1 MKTYSVEE
9 AKKSFLKRQPFGQQA
24 VPQKTLDGIQAL
36 FGEPLTPAEAVAR
49 ILADVHARGDQ
60 ALVEWNTKLDNRS
73 EPMMRVSA
81 AEMQSALNGLPDK
94 QLAALK
100 FSIERVRAFHSKQ
113 PASSW
118 VDQSMGGTVGQLL
131 RPIRRVGLYVPGG
144 SAPLPS
150 SVIMSA
156 IPAQVAGVKEIVI
169 CSPADRTTGRI
180 SSVTLAAAALVGVDE
195 VYAIGGAQAI
205 AAMAFG
211 TESINAVDK
220 IFGPGNLFVTLAKQQ
235 VFGAVGIDTLAGPT
249 ETVII
254 ADDTANPNWVALDL
268 LAQAEHDPLAA
279 AILLTPSAQLAE
291 KVNAEIESLTKGQP
305 AFSRQDILEQSL
317 NDRSGMVVTKDLDEA
332 IELSNRYA
340 PEHLNLVVSEPF
352 NWIPKIESAGGVFV
366 GEQSFEVLGDYAAGP
381 SHVMPT
387 GGSAR
392 YASPLNVWDFL
403 HIVSL
408 IALNPAG
415 VADIAAASSI
425 IARME
430 GLDAHARSAE
440 ARIVIASPAINN
452 R

>member
-1 MKTYSVEE
+1 MKTYTVEE
-9 AKKSFLKRQPFGQQA
+9 ARKLLLRRQPFGQQA
-24 VPQKTLDGIQAL
+24 VPQKTLDGIKVL
-36 FGEPLTPAEAVAR
+36 FGESLTPAEAVAR
-49 ILADVHARGDQ
+49 ILADVRMRGDQ
-60 ALVEWNTKLDNRS
+60 ALVEWNTRLDHRAD
-73 EPMMRVSA
+73 PLLRVSA
-81 AEMQSALNGLPDK
+81 EEMQSALAGLPAD

-100 FSIERVRAFHSKQ
+100 FSIDRVRSFHTKQ
-113 PASSW
+113 PATSW
-118 VDQSMGGTVGQLL
+118 MDQTLGGTLGQLL

-169 CSPADRTTGRI
+169 CSPADRSTGRI
-180 SSVTLAAAALVGVDE
+180 SPVTLAAAALVGVEE
-195 VYAIGGAQAI
+195 VYAIGGAQAVG
-205 AAMAFG
+205 AMAFG
-211 TESINAVDK
+211 TETIRPVDK

-235 VFGAVGIDTLAGPT
+235 VFGTVGIDTLAGPT

-279 AILLTPSAQLAE
+279 AILLTPSAQLAK
-291 KVNAEIESLTKGQP
+291 KVNTEIDALTRGQP
-305 AFSRQDILEQSL
+305 AFTRQAILAQSL
-317 NDRSGMVVTKDLDEA
+317 NDRSGMVVTKDIEEA

-352 NWIPKIESAGGVFV
+352 NWIPKIECAGGIFI

-403 HIVSL
+403 HIISL
-408 IALNPAG
+408 VALNPAG
-415 VADIAAASSI
+415 AADVASVSSI

-440 ARIVIASPAINN
+440 ARIDTVK
-452 R
+452 

>member
-1 MKTYSVEE
+1 MKIYTPEE
-9 AKKSFLKRQPFGQQA
+9 AKVSLLKRQPLGLQTA
-24 VPQKTLDGIQAL
+24 SVKTLESIKTL
-36 FGEPLTPAEAVAR
+36 FGEAISPAEAVHR
-49 ILADVHARGDQ
+49 ILEDVQIRGDQ
-60 ALVEWNTKLDNRS
+60 ALIEWNTRLDNR
-73 EPMMRVSA
+73 PDRILRVS
-81 AEMQSALNGLPDK
+81 EDELKDALLSLPDE
-94 QLAALK
+94 QLNALK
-100 FSIERVRAFHSKQ
+100 FAAERVRNFHEKQ
-113 PASSW
+113 PRSSW
-118 VDQSMGGTVGQLL
+118 VDQSAGGTLGQLL

-150 SVIMSA
+150 SVLMSA
-156 IPAQVAGVKEIVI
+156 IPAQVAGVKEIVV
-169 CSPADRTTGRI
+169 CSPADRVTGKV
-180 SSVTLAAAALVGVDE
+180 SNVTLAAAALVGITE

-211 TESINAVDK
+211 TQSIPAVDK

-235 VFGAVGIDTLAGPT
+235 VFGTVGIDTLAGPT

-268 LAQAEHDPLAA
+268 LAQAEHDPLAS
-279 AILLTPSAQLAE
+279 AILLTPSASLAQ
-291 KVNAEIESLTKGQP
+291 KVNKEIEKLIHSSP
-305 AFSRQDILEQSL
+305 AFSRQVILDQSL
-317 NDRSGMVVTKDLDEA
+317 NDRSGMVITSDIAEA
-332 IELSNRYA
+332 IDLSNLYA
-340 PEHLNLVVSEPF
+340 PEHLNLVVADAWT
-352 NWIPKIESAGGVFV
+352 WIPKIENTGGIFV

-408 IALNPAG
+408 VGLNPQGAVE
-415 VADIAAASSI
+415 VARASSV

-440 ARIVIASPAINN
+440 ARIN
-452 R
+452 

>member
-1 MKTYSVEE
+1 MKTYSVAE
-9 AKKSFLKRQPFGQQA
+9 AKKSILKRQPFGQQA
-24 VPQKTLDGIQAL
+24 VPQKTLDGIQSL
-36 FGEPLTPAEAVAR
+36 FGESLTPAEAVAR
-49 ILADVHARGDQ
+49 ILADVRTRGDQ
-60 ALVEWNTKLDNRS
+60 ALIKWNTKLDNRS
-73 EPMMRVSA
+73 DPLMRVSA
-81 AEMQSALNGLPDK
+81 AEMQSALTGLPDK
-94 QLAALK
+94 QLSALK
-100 FSIERVRAFHSKQ
+100 FSIERVRAFHGKQ

-169 CSPADRTTGRI
+169 CSPADRATGRI
-180 SSVTLAAAALVGVDE
+180 SSVTLAAAALVGVEE

-205 AAMAFG
+205 ATMAFG
-211 TESINAVDK
+211 TQTIKPVDK

-235 VFGAVGIDTLAGPT
+235 VFGVVGIDTLAGPT

-291 KVNAEIESLTKGQP
+291 KVNAEIEALTKGQP
-305 AFSRQDILEQSL
+305 AFSRQSILDQSL
-317 NDRSGMVVTKDLDEA
+317 NDRSGMVFTKDLDEA
-332 IELSNRYA
+332 IDLSNGYA

-392 YASPLNVWDFL
+392 YAS
-403 HIVSL
+403 
-408 IALNPAG
+408 
-415 VADIAAASSI
+415 
-425 IARME
+425 
-430 GLDAHARSAE
+430 
-440 ARIVIASPAINN
+440 
-452 R
+452 

>member
-1 MKTYSVEE
+1 MRIYSVEE
-9 AKKSFLKRQPFGQQA
+9 AKRSFLKRQPFGQQA
-24 VPQKTLDGIQAL
+24 VPQKTLDGIKAL
-36 FGEPLTPAEAVAR
+36 FGESLTPAEAVAR
-49 ILADVHARGDQ
+49 ILADVRARGDQ
-60 ALVEWNTKLDNRS
+60 ALVEWNIKLDKRS
-73 EPMMRVSA
+73 DPLLRVSA
-81 AEMQSALNGLPDK
+81 AEMQCALNGLPDE

-118 VDQSMGGTVGQLL
+118 MDQTMGGTLGQLL

-156 IPAQVAGVKEIVI
+156 VPAQVAGVKEIVI
-169 CSPADRTTGRI
+169 CSPADRATGCI
-180 SSVTLAAAALVGVDE
+180 SPVTLAAAALVGVEE
-195 VYAIGGAQAI
+195 VYAIGGAQAV

-211 TESINAVDK
+211 TQTIPPVDK

-254 ADDTANPNWVALDL
+254 ADDSANPNWVALDL

-291 KVNAEIESLTKGQP
+291 KVNAEIEALTSSKP
-305 AFSRQDILEQSL
+305 AFSRQAILDQSL

-332 IELSNRYA
+332 VELSNRYA
-340 PEHLNLVVSEPF
+340 PEHLNLVVSDPW
-352 NWIPKIESAGGVFV
+352 NWIPKIECAGGVFV

-408 IALNPAG
+408 VALNPAG
-415 VADIAAASSI
+415 AADVAAASSV

-440 ARIVIASPAINN
+440 ARIQG

>member
-9 AKKSFLKRQPFGQQA
+9 AKSSFLKRHPFGQQA
-24 VPQKTLDGIQAL
+24 VPQKTLDSIQTL
-36 FGEPLTPAEAVAR
+36 FNESLTPAEAVAR
-49 ILADVHARGDQ
+49 ILVDVRTGGDQ
-60 ALVEWNTKLDNRS
+60 ALVEWNTKLDKRS
-73 EPMMRVSA
+73 DPLLRVSA
-81 AEMQSALNGLPDK
+81 EEMQSALIGLPDK

-100 FSIERVRAFHSKQ
+100 FSIERVRSFHRKQ

-118 VDQSMGGTVGQLL
+118 MDQTMGGTLGQLL

-169 CSPADRTTGRI
+169 CSPADRATGRI
-180 SSVTLAAAALVGVDE
+180 SPVTLAATALVGVEE

-211 TESINAVDK
+211 TETINPVDK

-254 ADDTANPNWVALDL
+254 ADDSANPNWVALDL

-279 AILLTPSAQLAE
+279 AILLTPSAELAE
-291 KVNAEIESLTKGQP
+291 KVNAEIYALTHGLP
-305 AFSRQDILEQSL
+305 SFTRQAILDQSL
-317 NDRSGMVVTKDLDEA
+317 LDRSGIVVTKDLDEA

-340 PEHLNLVVSEPF
+340 PEHLNLVVSDPW
-352 NWIPKIESAGGVFV
+352 NWIPKIECAGSIFV

-392 YASPLNVWDFL
+392 YSSPLNVWDFL
-403 HIVSL
+403 HIISL
-408 IALNPAG
+408 VALNPSSAAA
-415 VADIAAASSI
+415 VAAASSV

-430 GLDAHARSAE
+430 SLDAHARSAE
-440 ARIVIASPAINN
+440 ARITE
-452 R
+452 

>member
-1 MKTYSVEE
+1 MKIYSTDD
-9 AKKSFLKRQPFGQQA
+9 AKKTLLRRKPFGMQTVSA
-24 VPQKTLDGIQAL
+24 KTLEGIKSL
-36 FGEPLTPAEAVAR
+36 FGAELSPAEAVSI
-49 ILADVHARGDQ
+49 ILADVHDCGDQ
-60 ALVEWNTKLDNRS
+60 ALIDWNTRLDNRT
-73 EPMMRVSA
+73 EPRLRVSA
-81 AEMQSALNGLPDK
+81 AEMQSALIGLPDD

-100 FSIERVRAFHSKQ
+100 FSIERVRAFHNKQ

-118 VDQSMGGTVGQLL
+118 MDQTMGGTLGQLL

-169 CSPADRTTGRI
+169 SSPADRATGCI
-180 SSVTLAAAALVGVDE
+180 SPVTLAAAALVGVEE

-211 TESINAVDK
+211 TETIQPVDK

-235 VFGAVGIDTLAGPT
+235 VFGTVGIDTLAGPT

-279 AILLTPSAQLAE
+279 AILLTPSAILAE
-291 KVNAEIESLTKGQP
+291 KVNAEIELLTHSQP
-305 AFSRQDILEQSL
+305 AFSRQTILDQSL
-317 NDRSGMVVTKDLDEA
+317 ADRSGMVVTKDLEEA
-332 IELSNRYA
+332 VELSNRYA
-340 PEHLNLVVSEPF
+340 PEHLNLVVSEPW
-352 NWIPKIESAGGVFV
+352 NWIPKIECAGGVFV

-408 IALNPAG
+408 VALNPTGA
-415 VADIAAASSI
+415 ADVAAASSI

-440 ARIVIASPAINN
+440 ARLKSK
-452 R
+452 

>member
-1 MKTYSVEE
+1 MKTYSVAE
-9 AKKSFLKRQPFGQQA
+9 AKKSLLKRLPFGQQA
-24 VPQKTLDGIQAL
+24 VPQKTLDGIQTL
-36 FGEPLTPAEAVAR
+36 FGESLTPAEAVAR
-49 ILADVHARGDQ
+49 ILADVRTRGDH
-60 ALVEWNTKLDNRS
+60 ALVEWNTKLDNRTDAL
-73 EPMMRVSA
+73 MRVSA
-81 AEMQSALNGLPDK
+81 EEMQSALTGLPDK
-94 QLAALK
+94 QLSALK
-100 FSIERVRAFHSKQ
+100 FSIERVRAFHGKQ

-118 VDQSMGGTVGQLL
+118 VDQGMGGTVGQLL

-169 CSPADRTTGRI
+169 CSPVDRSTGRI

-211 TESINAVDK
+211 TESIKPVDK

-291 KVNAEIESLTKGQP
+291 KVNAEIERLTKSQP
-305 AFSRQDILEQSL
+305 AFSRQDILNQSL
-317 NDRSGMVVTKDLDEA
+317 NERSGMVVTKDLDEA
-332 IELSNRYA
+332 IELSNGYA

-408 IALNPAG
+408 VALNPAG
-415 VADIAAASSI
+415 AADVAAASAV

-440 ARIVIASPAINN
+440 ARIK
-452 R
+452 

>member
-1 MKTYSVEE
+1 MKIYTVEE
-9 AKKSFLKRQPFGQQA
+9 AKNSFLKRQPFGQQV
-24 VPQKTLDGIQAL
+24 VPQKTLDGIQKL
-36 FGEPLTPAEAVAR
+36 FGESLTPTEAVAR
-49 ILADVHARGDQ
+49 ILADVRARGDQ
-60 ALVEWNTKLDNRS
+60 ALVEWNTRLDNRS
-73 EPMMRVSA
+73 NSSLRVSA
-81 AEMQSALNGLPDK
+81 EEMQSALNSLPHE
-94 QLAALK
+94 QLLALK

-118 VDQSMGGTVGQLL
+118 MDQSMGGTLGQLL

-156 IPAQVAGVKEIVI
+156 VPAKVAGVKEIVI
-169 CSPADRTTGRI
+169 CSPADRATGCI
-180 SSVTLAAAALVGVDE
+180 SPVTLAACALVGVEE
-195 VYAIGGAQAI
+195 VYAIGGAQAV

-211 TESINAVDK
+211 TETIRSVDK

-254 ADDTANPNWVALDL
+254 ADDTANPNWVVLDL

-279 AILLTPSAQLAE
+279 AILLTPSAKLAE
-291 KVNAEIESLTKGQP
+291 KVNAEIERLTHGKP
-305 AFSRQDILEQSL
+305 AFSRQSILDQSL
-317 NDRSGMVVTKDLDEA
+317 NDRSGMVVTRDLDEA

-340 PEHLNLVVSEPF
+340 PEHLNLVVSDPW
-352 NWIPKIESAGGVFV
+352 NWLSKIESAGGVFV

-408 IALNPAG
+408 VALNPAG
-415 VADIAAASSI
+415 AADVAAASSV

-440 ARIVIASPAINN
+440 ARIK
-452 R
+452 

>member
-1 MKTYSVEE
+1 MKIYTPEE
-9 AKKSFLKRQPFGQQA
+9 AKKSLLKRQPLGLQTA
-24 VPQKTLDGIQAL
+24 SVKTLEGIKTL
-36 FGEPLTPAEAVAR
+36 FGEAISPSEAVRR
-49 ILADVHARGDQ
+49 ILMDVHTRGDQ
-60 ALVEWNTKLDNRS
+60 ALVEWNSKLDKRS
-73 EPMMRVSA
+73 DPALRVS
-81 AEMQSALNGLPDK
+81 EDELRDALLSLPDD
-94 QLAALK
+94 QLNALK
-100 FSIERVRAFHSKQ
+100 FAVERVRSFHEKQ
-113 PASSW
+113 PKSSW
-118 VDQSMGGTVGQLL
+118 VDQSAGGTLGQLL

-150 SVIMSA
+150 SVLMSA

-169 CSPADRTTGRI
+169 CSPADRI
-180 SSVTLAAAALVGVDE
+180 SGKISNVTLAAAALVGISE

-211 TESINAVDK
+211 TESIPAVDK
-220 IFGPGNLFVTLAKQQ
+220 IFGPGNLFVTRAKQQ
-235 VFGAVGIDTLAGPT
+235 VFGVVGIDTLAGPT

-268 LAQAEHDPLAA
+268 LAQAEHDPLAS
-279 AILLTPSAQLAE
+279 AILLTPSKTMAE
-291 KVNAEIESLTKGQP
+291 KVNVEIEKLIHGKP
-305 AFSRQDILEQSL
+305 AFSRQAILDQSF
-317 NDRSGMVVTKDLDEA
+317 NDRSGMVVTRDLAEA
-332 IELSNRYA
+332 VELNNLYA
-340 PEHLNLVVSEPF
+340 PEHLNLVVSDPWS
-352 NWIPKIESAGGVFV
+352 WIPKIESAGGIFV

-408 IALNPAG
+408 IALNPQGAAE
-415 VADIAAASSI
+415 VARASSV

-440 ARIVIASPAINN
+440 ARITK
-452 R
+452 